1 MKKSEWEQVI
11 FTVNEKEWMI
21 FTVHKWVGMMLW
33 YAHFQDL
40 VRNDQEMTEKCLKMT
55 EKWPR
60 MNGKY
65 HSWLFMIDITCSHL
79 LFMNGR
85 YWDVVK
91 QPCPANISYHPKLSC
106 SVPFSSILSMA
117 ISLMLAVLWRQSQI
131 IPISF

>member
-11 FTVNEKEWMI
+11 FTVNEKENMI

-65 HSWLFMIDITCSHL
+65 HSWLFMIDVE
-79 LFMNGR
+79 NG
-85 YWDVVK
+85 
-91 QPCPANISYHPKLSC
+91 N
-106 SVPFSSILSMA
+106 
-117 ISLMLAVLWRQSQI
+117 WRKV
-131 IPISF
+131 